1 MTRASRNLLAGALTL
16 VAGLGLW
23 LFGGGLDLRWV
34 EPAKAGVVMMCAGGA
49 EVGGGRCRARGGPA
63 GGRRAGACPGPGAA
77 RRGCGRAQRSPPGT
91 HRTSPVALLATR
103 ARMNRRSES
112 RLR

>member
-49 EVGGGRCRARGGPA
+49 EVLLGLYRAVRGPA
-63 GGRRAGACPGPGAA
+63 
-77 RRGCGRAQRSPPGT
+77 
-91 HRTSPVALLATR
+91 
-103 ARMNRRSES
+103 